1 MNKNKNT
8 SMLHWNGTSQ
18 KERLLSAL
26 KPESIKVDERSVSDM
41 LAFASKYSEMVK
53 YYDQNN
59 SHVGDW
65 SNFFQNDLTVF
76 LATIVSTDLTKIER
90 QHNKL
95 IHALENSPRAEEKL
109 EALEGLMEQ
118 IMDMAHQLNSWYVH
132 ALEMDKM
139 DIFESSE
146 LETELE
152 ESIKQQLAHYLMD
165 LLEYQEDL
173 GFNREGEY
181 SRERIEEA
189 FHPMWFRE
197 HKRLGEKFID
207 LKDSQASDRIK
218 DYTKKVRIQFRT
230 FYSVTSYVVQISSD
244 LFEDSMLMKSDHK
257 PDVALF
263 ISFLQMFKK
272 LQKEANTVTA
282 KHLDFYYFN
291 VLKQRQRGLVPDQA
305 NIYFETARHTD
316 THYLEAGTLLTAGVD
331 SEGVEQLYTTNRPI
345 EINKTKIGALKTIF
359 VAKNTKIGIGS
370 SYRVVTNLYAA
381 DAANSLDGKGERF
394 INNEENWPTF
404 GHDILELSKSQQQM
418 QFADLGWAISAP
430 ILELEE
436 GHRVVT
442 MRFTFSPTSMYT
454 LNLLIKDISKN
465 EKISREDAFSK
476 IFKNS
481 LEVHFTTTEGWTE
494 AYTAEVL
501 PPLEWG
507 KPEITIVASLTNT
520 APSVVGYNPKTMGG
534 GYDTPFP
541 IVKILQRSEGAFY
554 TYSFLKDL
562 ELKTVN
568 LDVNVTGM
576 KRLNVSNNLGGLDAS
591 VPFQPFGPIPQVGS
605 FMMVGKEE
613 LFRKELTDVRFNVE
627 WHNLP
632 DDKKGLRGYYKEYGL
647 GIKNEDYR
655 FRMSALSGGYFYP
668 VEGNNVLEYPLY
680 ESDPENSLGIH
691 RRRNLGNINLD
702 ALNIKPDHKF
712 TMPSV
717 YNNEAQAGFF
727 KFELTAPKYAFGHAE
742 YASLYARAVAYN
754 SDPNRKGV
762 EKPLP
767 NSPYTPV
774 VRTLTMD
781 YSATAEVAVLS
792 LGKMN
797 KGKETKEQLYH
808 IHPFGNIRTYHHGRS
823 TNLSLL
829 PNYTDDAYLYIG
841 LKDFRPPNP
850 LSIYFELKEN
860 MNLFTDAEAKKGKPE
875 IFWSY
880 MVNDEWRTFSQNQIL
895 SDTTNGFINSGIIE
909 LEVPRD
915 LTDDNQTLPQ
925 DMHWL
930 CVTVRGAAQNMPRTL
945 KVATQAVSVTWVDNG
960 SGERHL
966 EQALPAKQ
974 IKKLASSISQVRA
987 VHQPFPSFGGRVG
1000 EDKLAFY
1007 TRTSERLR
1015 HKNRAVSAWDYERLI
1030 LERFNNIHQ
1039 VKCITHLGHE
1049 EHVPAGTVT
1058 IVVVPKLDSKMV
1070 GYHLPMVNQTILL
1083 EIKEYLQSLASPF
1096 VNIEVRNPI
1105 YERVK
1110 VTAGVRFQ
1118 KGKNN
1123 GTFLKKL
1130 NQDIIKF
1137 MSPWMV
1143 GEEQELELGG
1153 SLIKDSILSYI
1164 EKKDYVDFVTKFSVV
1179 QVFPEDRGFDVD
1191 DTAIHATNSPLITAT
1206 KPWSILIPFEM
1217 NPLYFLEDDTFQMAE
1232 KASISS
1238 MIIDGDFVMTEEKER
1253 DYEDYMSTK
1262 RRKKDEEDDQD

>member
-1 MNKNKNT
+1 MKQNENT

-18 KERLLSAL
+18 KERLLHAL
-26 KPESIKVDERSVSDM
+26 EPDSIKVDERSVSDM
-41 LAFASKYSEMVK
+41 LAFGAKYAELVK
-53 YYDQNN
+53 FFDQTN
-59 SHVGDW
+59 SPVGDW
-65 SNFFQNDLTVF
+65 SDFFKNDLSVF
-76 LATIVSTDLTKIER
+76 LATIVSTDLSKIER

-95 IHALENSPRAEEKL
+95 ITLLDNSPRAEEKL
-109 EALEGLMEQ
+109 EALEGLMLQ
-118 IMDMAHQLNSWYVH
+118 ILELAKQINDWYVH
-132 ALEMDKM
+132 ALEMDKL
-139 DIFESSE
+139 DIYHSSE

-152 ESIKQQLAHYLMD
+152 ESIKQQLAHYLTD
-165 LLEYQEDL
+165 LLAYQEDL
-173 GFNREGEY
+173 GFVFPEKFSEHQIKDN
-181 SRERIEEA
+181 
-189 FHPMWFRE
+189 FHAIWFRE
-197 HKRLGEKFID
+197 HKRIGEKSID
-207 LKDSQASDRIK
+207 INDSQVADKIK
-218 DYTKKVRIQFRT
+218 DYTKKIRVQFRT

-244 LFEDSMLMKSDHK
+244 LFEDSLVLKSDHK

-263 ISFLQMFKK
+263 ISFLQIFKK
-272 LQKEANTVTA
+272 LQEEANTATT

-305 NIYFETARHTD
+305 NIYFDMAKHID
-316 THYLEAGTLLTAGVD
+316 NHYLEQGTLLTAGKD
-331 SEGVEQLYTTNRPI
+331 ETGKEQLYVTNRPI
-345 EINKTKIGALKTIF
+345 ELNRAKVGALKTVF

-370 SYRVVTNLYAA
+370 SYKVITNLYSS
-381 DAANSLDGKGERF
+381 DVANSLDGKGGRF
-394 INNEENWPTF
+394 INDEENWPTF
-404 GHDILELSKSQQQM
+404 GHDILELPKSSQQM

-430 ILELEE
+430 ILALEE
-436 GHRVVT
+436 GHRVVN
-442 MRFTFSPTSMYT
+442 MRFKFDPTSMYT

-465 EKISREDAFSK
+465 ENISREDAFSK

-481 LEVHFTTTEGWTE
+481 LEVHFSTTEGWTE

-501 PPLEWG
+501 PPVEWG
-507 KPEITIVASLTNT
+507 KPEITIVASLRNT
-520 APSVVGYNPKTMGG
+520 APAVVGYNATTMGTG
-534 GYDTPFP
+534 FDTEFP

-576 KRLNVSNNLGGLDAS
+576 KRLNVSSNLGGLDAS
-591 VPFQPFGPIPQVGS
+591 VPFQPFGPIPEVGS

-613 LFRKELTDVRFNVE
+613 LFRKELTDVRFNIE

-655 FRMSALSGGYFYP
+655 VKMTALTGGYFYP
-668 VEGNNVLEYPLY
+668 TDDGNPLEYPLF
-680 ESDPENSLGIH
+680 EKHPDNSLNINH
-691 RRRNLGNINLD
+691 KRNIGNIDLD
-702 ALNIKPDHKF
+702 ALNIKPDQNF
-712 TMPSV
+712 TMPAV
-717 YNNEAQAGFF
+717 YNNETQAGFF
-727 KFELTAPKYAFGHAE
+727 KFEFAGPKVAFAHKE
-742 YASLYARAVAYN
+742 YASIYAKAVAHN
-754 SDPNRKGV
+754 TDPNKKGP

-767 NSPYTPV
+767 NQPYTPMI
-774 VRTLTMD
+774 RTLTMD
-781 YSATAEVAVLS
+781 YSATAEIAVLS

-797 KGKETKEQLYH
+797 KGKDTKEQLYH
-808 IHPFGNIRTYHHGRS
+808 IHPFGNLRTFYHGRS

-829 PNYTDDAYLYIG
+829 PNYEDDAYLYIG
-841 LKDFRPPNP
+841 LENFRPPSP

-875 IFWSY
+875 VFWSY
-880 MVNDEWRTFSQNQIL
+880 MVNNEWRTFSQNQIL
-895 SDTTNGFINSGIIE
+895 SDTTNGFNNSGIIE

-915 LTDDNQTLPQ
+915 LNNDNNVLQG

-960 SGERHL
+960 TGEEHL
-966 EQALPAKQ
+966 QKPLEAHRIQ
-974 IKKLASSISQVRA
+974 KLASSISQIRK

-1007 TRTSERLR
+1007 TRISERLR
-1015 HKNRAVSAWDYERLI
+1015 HKNRAVSAWDYERLV

-1049 EHVPAGTVT
+1049 QHVPAGKVVL
-1058 IVVVPKLDSKMV
+1058 VVVPKLDSKIK
-1070 GYHLPMVNQTILL
+1070 GYHLPMVNHTVLMQ
-1083 EIKEYLQSLASPF
+1083 IKEYLQSLASPF

-1110 VTAGVRFQ
+1110 ITAGVRFE

-1137 MSPWMV
+1137 MCPWMV
-1143 GEEQELELGG
+1143 GEERELELGG
-1153 SLIKDSILSYI
+1153 SLVKDTVLSHI

-1179 QVFPEDRGFDVD
+1179 QVFPEEHGFDVD
-1191 DTAIHATNSPLITAT
+1191 DTAVHSTNSPLITAT
-1206 KPWSILIPFEM
+1206 TPWSILIPFEM
-1217 NPLYFLEDDTFQMAE
+1217 NPLYFLEDDTFQMAD

-1253 DYEDYMSTK
+1253 DFDDFLTTK
-1262 RRKKDEEDDQD
+1262 RRKRDIEDDEE